1 MKKWLW
7 IVVVLPL
14 LTISP
19 VMATNPETDCV
30 IRDFQSTFA
39 LKTDA
44 KLDVVENLTVDC
56 GTLPNKHG
64 IFRTLPTVVS
74 RPAGVFNKTKF
85 SNISITDNNGS
96 PKQYETVNDRVNS
109 TVSWKIGDP
118 NATISGVNQYKIAYT
133 VNNATYDQDGKTF
146 FNWNLS
152 GNFWQLPIDNF
163 AAILTLPDSV
173 EAGDSKISLFDGV
186 QGSSKNSYS
195 KYAVLDSHRISVSSL
210 KAFNPGVGVTLNLT
224 MPSGLIT
231 PYQPSNLE
239 KYSNY
244 YWSLLPILAFVLL
257 FWLWSRK
264 GRDPKIHAP
273 EMVQYEPP
281 RAFSPLEAGLLE
293 SMGKVKPDYITA
305 TVINLAV
312 QGCIKITEVPGG
324 FLKRK
329 DYELSLQ
336 RYDATK
342 LKSYETTILTQLF
355 TTLKPGQT
363 VKISGQRNQF
373 YEIIEDV
380 AAAGREVLNGQGLL
394 DKAGSTWKIA
404 LMILAAVVAYAG
416 VQLFA
421 ENDQSP
427 SWALILTGLVIF
439 IFALLMDRR
448 TVEGAK
454 AYWELRGFKQ
464 YIKKVDKHRMKFYE
478 QENIFEK
485 YLPYAVAFGLTSKWI
500 KACRRLYAAQ
510 NLPMVMPLWYVGGA
524 DFNVSNVDSAI
535 SSLSSQMGSSLASS
549 PSSSGGGGFSGG
561 GGGGGGG
568 GSW

>member
-19 VMATNPETDCV
+19 VMATNPETDWV

-64 IFRTLPTVVS
+64 IFRILPTVVS

-96 PKQYETVNDRVNS
+96 P
-109 TVSWKIGDP
+109 
-118 NATISGVNQYKIAYT
+118 NQYKIAYT

-239 KYSNY
+239 KE
-244 YWSLLPILAFVLL
+244 F
-257 FWLWSRK
+257 F
-264 GRDPKIHAP
+264 
-273 EMVQYEPP
+273 
-281 RAFSPLEAGLLE
+281 
-293 SMGKVKPDYITA
+293 
-305 TVINLAV
+305 
-312 QGCIKITEVPGG
+312 
-324 FLKRK
+324 
-329 DYELSLQ
+329 
-336 RYDATK
+336 
-342 LKSYETTILTQLF
+342 
-355 TTLKPGQT
+355 
-363 VKISGQRNQF
+363 
-373 YEIIEDV
+373 
-380 AAAGREVLNGQGLL
+380 
-394 DKAGSTWKIA
+394 
-404 LMILAAVVAYAG
+404 
-416 VQLFA
+416 
-421 ENDQSP
+421 
-427 SWALILTGLVIF
+427 
-439 IFALLMDRR
+439 
-448 TVEGAK
+448 
-454 AYWELRGFKQ
+454 
-464 YIKKVDKHRMKFYE
+464 
-478 QENIFEK
+478 
-485 YLPYAVAFGLTSKWI
+485 
-500 KACRRLYAAQ
+500 
-510 NLPMVMPLWYVGGA
+510 
-524 DFNVSNVDSAI
+524 
-535 SSLSSQMGSSLASS
+535 
-549 PSSSGGGGFSGG
+549 
-561 GGGGGGG
+561 
-568 GSW
+568 